1 MRSNDVGA
9 ALHAAAVTA
18 FTLWQCF
25 RYDTALQFSA
35 LCSLFVAAVTSLTAV
50 WAVCVVS
57 FAPSSV
63 LALLYTLSYV
73 KLTVTISKYVPQV
86 SLLSVP
92 QAAL

>member
-25 RYDTALQFSA
+25 CYETALQFSA

-92 QAAL
+92 KAAL